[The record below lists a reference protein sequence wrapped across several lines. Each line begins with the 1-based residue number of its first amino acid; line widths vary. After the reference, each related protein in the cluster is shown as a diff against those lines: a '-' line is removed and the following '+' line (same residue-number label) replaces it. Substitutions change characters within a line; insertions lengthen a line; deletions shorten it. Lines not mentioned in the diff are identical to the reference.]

1 MPDNS
6 FSFQPPTGV
15 TPSITMT
22 AMTVLPS
29 GKTYEVA
36 AGTSLLKALQAAGE
50 PIISKCGGEAKCESC
65 HVMVPSGRKS
75 LSKIQ
80 RVENEKLDGIVG
92 VSSSSRL
99 ACQAILGDEPV
110 TVELLK

>member
-1 MPDNS
+1 
-6 FSFQPPTGV
+6 
-15 TPSITMT
+15 MT
-22 AMTVLPS
+22 TLTVLPS

-36 AGTSLLKALQAAGE
+36 SGISLLKALQSVGE

-65 HVMVPSGRKS
+65 HVSVPVGRKT

-80 RVENEKLDGIVG
+80 RLENEKLDGIVG
-92 VSSSSRL
+92 IGSNSRL
-99 ACQAILGDEPV
+99 ACQAILGEEPV